1 MKLNKFI
8 RKVFKKETE
17 YALRGLVYI
26 QYQNFNG
33 RRPGIVEIATE
44 IETPQSFTAKILQRL
59 VRHGFIDSMK
69 GKNGGFFFDP
79 KKADLTLEAVIF
91 AIEGN
96 RTFSGCGLGLK
107 RCDEDCQCPIHES
120 YSPIREAIK
129 KLVSEKTIQGLS
141 TKKGNVLEMVLN
153 RIE

>member
-1 MKLNKFI
+1 M
-8 RKVFKKETE
+8 FKKETE

-26 QYQNFNG
+26 QYQNFKG

-59 VRHGFIDSMK
+59 VRYGFIDSLK

-79 KKADLTLEAVIF
+79 EKPDLTLESVIST
-91 AIEGN
+91 IEGD

-107 RCDEDCQCPIHES
+107 RCDEDCQCPIHKS
-120 YSPIREAIK
+120 YSPIRDAIK
-129 KLVSEKTIQGLS
+129 KLVSEETIQGLS
-141 TKKGNVLEMVLN
+141 TKNDNVLEMVLN
-153 RIE
+153 RYSTI